1 MGGDESDSTLDLQ
14 AQMMI
19 EDEEEEI
26 LLSRLKWASY
36 VVL

>member
-1 MGGDESDSTLDLQ
+1 MGGDESDSALDLQ

-26 LLSRLKWASY
+26 LLSRLEWASY